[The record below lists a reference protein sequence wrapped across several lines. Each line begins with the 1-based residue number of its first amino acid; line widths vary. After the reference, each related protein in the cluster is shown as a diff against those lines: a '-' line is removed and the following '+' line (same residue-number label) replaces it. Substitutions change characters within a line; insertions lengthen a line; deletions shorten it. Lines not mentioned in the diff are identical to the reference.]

1 MTLTLRDYQET
12 AINHVFADWQSYKR
26 LLVMSATGT
35 GKTVILLAIIYN
47 LLKRN
52 PEERVLLI
60 AHREELIQQP
70 IDRASEMFPDMAR
83 KMGVVMANVNE
94 WGKQILVAS
103 VQSLNS
109 GNRLETLKQQGIDTI
124 VIDEAHHC
132 HVSGTLVL
140 TTRGDVK
147 IEDVSIGDFVYGWSG
162 EWGEFRVTNKFIYW
176 HDGTIYDII
185 TKDGA
190 VSVTGNHMMYSGGSK
205 KYAREIRVGDSI
217 SMPVVR
223 LEHGS
228 PLCSFSTYP
237 LASSGNETLSEMQG
251 SNAIRPVKS
260 ACESSR
266 PGFGGVPPLQQ
277 GVWQKANRRAHSND
291 ARIYTGAEREN
302 AREGD
307 GKQGE
312 EQRIQAGVICQ
323 NEKEKPHEQTG
334 GKGKDD
340 RYHSKDGREWGISS
354 LWKQGGIRKRKRTNC
369 GGVGTH
375 SHPKKCKISACRFV
389 TGWGEA
395 IPLQNRLCIRENKNS
410 RGSGREFSFCELSE
424 NGRCQKRNAACKIGV
439 GNNKNNKFASLG
451 EWRGLGES
459 EIVSIRKR
467 QYRGYIH
474 DIEVEKAHNY
484 IANGLLSSNSP
495 ANSYTAIIDA
505 FPEAR
510 VLGLTATPMRTDQ
523 IALSHVFEKVSFKF
537 TIQNAIKAGALVPFR
552 PFGFSVP
559 VTMPKDWEPKE
570 GNDPKAGDLL
580 SAENVLE
587 IVFEKWREF
596 AADRQTIGF
605 TSSVRQA
612 HMTAEYFASQGVPSA
627 AIDGTTKN
635 RSVILKQFQSGE
647 LQCLFNCQVLT
658 EGFDAPETG
667 CIVMVAPTGSDLVY
681 VQRMGRGLR
690 TAQGKSDCVVLDFA
704 PLGNRN
710 LVMAGDVLDG
720 IPKRAKE
727 THEKAEQ
734 AGVMLYGLSI
744 NDFGE
749 AGYIDPDDVKA
760 TVLDYL
766 NKHKLAWAFD
776 GVIAAATVSDKYM
789 ICIVTP
795 ERDRIDKAD
804 GIRRNGGLTA
814 GQKRVY
820 EWLHQYRLFMVEKVQ
835 VSEERHDWTATLRGG
850 FATIQEAKECA
861 EDLAQPLVDNRIA
874 AKNAPWRHKPMSD
887 AQAGFLKRLGGYAPH
902 LTMGQAGQRISFLLA
917 SGAVKRQT
925 AQLERA
931 MAKTAVQIE

>member
-1 MTLTLRDYQET
+1 MLTLRDYQEA
-12 AINHVFADWQSYKR
+12 AIANVFADWQLYKR

-35 GKTVILLAIIYN
+35 GKTVILLAVIHR
-47 LLKRN
+47 LLQQN
-52 PEERVLLI
+52 PDERVLLI

-70 IDRASEMFPDMAR
+70 IDRAMTMFPDMSW
-83 KMGVVMANVNE
+83 KMGIIMANVNE

-124 VIDEAHHC
+124 VIDEAHH
-132 HVSGTLVL
+132 
-140 TTRGDVK
+140 
-147 IEDVSIGDFVYGWSG
+147 
-162 EWGEFRVTNKFIYW
+162 
-176 HDGTIYDII
+176 
-185 TKDGA
+185 
-190 VSVTGNHMMYSGGSK
+190 
-205 KYAREIRVGDSI
+205 
-217 SMPVVR
+217 
-223 LEHGS
+223 
-228 PLCSFSTYP
+228 
-237 LASSGNETLSEMQG
+237 
-251 SNAIRPVKS
+251 
-260 ACESSR
+260 
-266 PGFGGVPPLQQ
+266 
-277 GVWQKANRRAHSND
+277 
-291 ARIYTGAEREN
+291 
-302 AREGD
+302 
-307 GKQGE
+307 
-312 EQRIQAGVICQ
+312 
-323 NEKEKPHEQTG
+323 
-334 GKGKDD
+334 
-340 RYHSKDGREWGISS
+340 
-354 LWKQGGIRKRKRTNC
+354 
-369 GGVGTH
+369 
-375 SHPKKCKISACRFV
+375 
-389 TGWGEA
+389 
-395 IPLQNRLCIRENKNS
+395 
-410 RGSGREFSFCELSE
+410 
-424 NGRCQKRNAACKIGV
+424 
-439 GNNKNNKFASLG
+439 
-451 EWRGLGES
+451 
-459 EIVSIRKR
+459 
-467 QYRGYIH
+467 
-474 DIEVEKAHNY
+474 
-484 IANGLLSSNSP
+484 SP
-495 ANSYTAIIDA
+495 ANSYTNLIDA
-505 FPEAR
+505 FPDAR

-537 TIQNAIKAGALVPFR
+537 TIQDAIKAGALVPFR

-596 AADRQTIGF
+596 AADRQTIGY

-612 HMTAEYFASQGVPSA
+612 HVTAEYFSSQGVPSA

-635 RSVILKQFQSGE
+635 RSVILKQHQSGE
-647 LQCLFNCQVLT
+647 FQCLFNCQVLT
-658 EGFDAPETG
+658 EGYDDPQTS
-667 CIVMVAPTGSDLVY
+667 CIAMIAPTGSDLVY

-690 TAQGKSDCVVLDFA
+690 TAPGKSDCIVLDFA

-727 THEKAEQ
+727 AHEKAEQ

-760 TVLDYL
+760 EVLNYL
-766 NKHKLAWAFD
+766 NRHKLAWVFD

-789 ICIVTP
+789 ICIVAP

-804 GIRRNGGLTA
+804 GIRRNGGLTP

-835 VSEERHDWTATLRGG
+835 VSEERHDWIASFKGG

-887 AQAGFLKRLGGYAPH
+887 AQANFLKRLGGFSPS

-925 AQLERA
+925 AQLERS
-931 MAKTAVQIE
+931 MVKTATQ